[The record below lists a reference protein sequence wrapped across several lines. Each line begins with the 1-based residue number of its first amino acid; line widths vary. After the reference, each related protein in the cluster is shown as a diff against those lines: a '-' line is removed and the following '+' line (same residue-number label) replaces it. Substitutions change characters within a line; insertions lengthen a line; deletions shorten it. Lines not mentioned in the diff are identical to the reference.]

1 MPSRQRYLPQTPS
14 ALDVC
19 LHKDDTELGNLT
31 IYHQHLPRR
40 TFPAFYCHHRLSQ
53 MRHLAVSS
61 SETQGMTGNM
71 CTFYHV
77 HEGHGFV

>member
-1 MPSRQRYLPQTPS
+1 MQRYLPQTPS

-19 LHKDDTELGNLT
+19 IHKDDTERGNMT
-31 IYHQHLPRR
+31 ICHQHLPRR
-40 TFPAFYCHHRLSQ
+40 TLSDFYYHHMCLAQ
-53 MRHLAVSS
+53 MHHLNVSS
-61 SETQGMTGNM
+61 SATQGMTGNG